1 MKTMESI
8 SHSRAMLDAEADDI
22 MAKPASELTDADKE
36 EIIRRLEVKFDS
48 LIKAEPDKRHR
59 CKLRR

>member
-1 MKTMESI
+1 
-8 SHSRAMLDAEADDI
+8 MLDAEADDI